1 MDISTILLASVAA
14 SLFLAVPPAIAG
26 TPEEEA
32 LYLKRFEANTKST
45 GLDTYDPLEAVPGA
59 DGSVLLPSVPP
70 QAGLI
75 APDALAKARAYAEA
89 NRSKA
94 FLVWRGDKLQ
104 TADYFGATTPTT
116 PIVARSLAKPL
127 TAIAIGRAI
136 KLGFIKS
143 LDQKMVDFIP
153 EWKGTGKAGM
163 LVRHILDM
171 RSGLLAQGVSSD
183 PANVWN
189 TSYLHPRHD
198 DVLIH
203 DYPQTHPPGAQYD
216 YSNATSELVA
226 LVIERATK
234 QRYAK
239 FLSEQI
245 FKPIGAMGGQVW
257 VDRPGGLAH
266 SGCCILLPAETW
278 MRLALL
284 LLHDGKANGVDI
296 LPKGYVAAMRQGTAQ
311 NPYYGLGVYIGGV
324 YTPRRGYANPAL
336 SFPKVLHGSPYLAD
350 DLFLFDGNANQVV
363 YIVPSLELIIL
374 RVGDPPPR
382 EPEWDNAVLPNLIM
396 SGIILRQGE
405 VMPPPQRLK

>member
-59 DGSVLLPSVPP
+59 DGSVLLPSAPP

-94 FLVWRGDKLQ
+94 FLVWRGSSLQ

-226 LVIERATK
+226 LVIERSTK

-257 VDRPGGLAH
+257 VDRPGGLAP
-266 SGCCILLPAETW
+266 SGC
-278 MRLALL
+278 
-284 LLHDGKANGVDI
+284 
-296 LPKGYVAAMRQGTAQ
+296 
-311 NPYYGLGVYIGGV
+311 
-324 YTPRRGYANPAL
+324 
-336 SFPKVLHGSPYLAD
+336 
-350 DLFLFDGNANQVV
+350 
-363 YIVPSLELIIL
+363 
-374 RVGDPPPR
+374 
-382 EPEWDNAVLPNLIM
+382 
-396 SGIILRQGE
+396 
-405 VMPPPQRLK
+405 